1 MDIIEIISQ
10 YLHDNR
16 RLVVPSFGAF
26 IVKSPD
32 EILFSQ
38 LLKTDDGVLRSLL
51 VATGLS
57 ELAAAGEIDR
67 FIFEAREALSDT
79 GRFALDSLGVLVA
92 GKDGTLR
99 LEQPHKPASVATET
113 RLRRK
118 ASELEQPHKPASVAT
133 APVRPSSESANA
145 RVPQPHADRQQV
157 RPRGKRRGADWF
169 MVIAVFVLLC
179 AIAAIGYGWF
189 CSTLQGEQDDAMMDE
204 LRYKLEQPVTP
215 NK

>member
-79 GRFALDSLGVLVA
+79 GRFALGSFGVLVA

-99 LEQPHKPASVATET
+99 
-113 RLRRK
+113 
-118 ASELEQPHKPASVAT
+118 LEQPHKPASVAT

-145 RVPQPHADRQQV
+145 RVPQPHADRQQA